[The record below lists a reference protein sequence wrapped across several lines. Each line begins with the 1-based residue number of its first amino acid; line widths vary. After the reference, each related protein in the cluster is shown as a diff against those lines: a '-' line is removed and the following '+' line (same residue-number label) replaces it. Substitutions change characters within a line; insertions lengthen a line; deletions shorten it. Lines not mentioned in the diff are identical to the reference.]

1 MGQGYG
7 KVFGPLMSPEVKPLT
22 ELHISDIRKAH
33 SVYINLEVQPG
44 VSSPQFAQIFGC
56 LRTADRT
63 KVFKFFAKDS
73 AHRRV
78 DVNEI
83 LAVAIL
89 TATAFV
95 SVKTRVLFQLYD
107 LDDSMDL
114 SLSEAV
120 MMLGSAVRGLSR
132 CTDGAKPS
140 AHEVELFCAELF
152 KKIDMDA
159 DDRVTEEE
167 WSSACARN
175 PVVRACLNRFCRRDS
190 AFRGT
195 VRSSA
200 AGAHRPTRP
209 SGVRKGA
216 RPGGKGKNKLRH
228 VAKRRRSGLPPN
240 AVVMRN
246 VKREVRLLRE
256 TFEAIDEDNNQEIDI
271 NEFLKTHAIPAGGG
285 PKPVRN
291 RRGSMDDP
299 EQAQGNFSAEQSECG
314 RFNTI
319 NVQPARKVIPPTIL
333 KMFMQMDEDGD
344 GKITWVEILRVM
356 FASYGKAVVDEIISW
371 PIDEYKKL
379 PRANVEEAT
388 PVHIDVSHESDL
400 KQLFEVYDKRGRGD
414 IPIFYLAKRMSELH
428 DLDEADLLHIFET
441 AGQEPR
447 DLVDADTYVELIKFL
462 LAGDSSMTSV
472 IDLLKL
478 QS

>member
-1 MGQGYG
+1 M
-7 KVFGPLMSPEVKPLT
+7 
-22 ELHISDIRKAH
+22 
-33 SVYINLEVQPG
+33 
-44 VSSPQFAQIFGC
+44 
-56 LRTADRT
+56 
-63 KVFKFFAKDS
+63 
-73 AHRRV
+73 
-78 DVNEI
+78 
-83 LAVAIL
+83 
-89 TATAFV
+89 
-95 SVKTRVLFQLYD
+95 
-107 LDDSMDL
+107 
-114 SLSEAV
+114 
-120 MMLGSAVRGLSR
+120 
-132 CTDGAKPS
+132 
-140 AHEVELFCAELF
+140 
-152 KKIDMDA
+152 
-159 DDRVTEEE
+159 
-167 WSSACARN
+167 
-175 PVVRACLNRFCRRDS
+175 
-190 AFRGT
+190 
-195 VRSSA
+195 RSSA

-216 RPGGKGKNKLRH
+216 RPGSKGKKKLRH